1 MELIKVNGDAAI
13 LDVETAKNIA
23 EFEKMAKEIKAK
35 EDELKKEILKEMESK
50 GIIKLETEE
59 LTISFVSGTERE
71 TLNTK
76 ALREELPDIYD
87 TYIEIKPVKPSIRIK
102 LKG

>member
-13 LDVETAKNIA
+13 LDGETASKIA
-23 EFEKMAKEIKAK
+23 EFERMTKEIKAK
-35 EDELKKEILKEMESK
+35 EDELKKAILEEMQDI
-50 GIIKLETEE
+50 GLIKLETDE
-59 LTISFVSGTERE
+59 LTISFVAGTERE

>member
-1 MELIKVNGDAAI
+1 MELIKVNGDTAI
-13 LDVETAKNIA
+13 LDGETASKIA
-23 EFEKMAKEIKAK
+23 EFERMTKEIKAK
-35 EDELKKEILKEMESK
+35 EDELKKAILEEMQDI
-50 GIIKLETEE
+50 GLIKLETDE
-59 LTISFVSGTERE
+59 LTISFVAGTERE

>member
-1 MELIKVNGDAAI
+1 MELIKLYGDAAI
-13 LDVETAKNIA
+13 LDGTTAKHIA
-23 EFEKMAKEIKAK
+23 EFERMAKEIKAK
-35 EDELKKEILKEMESK
+35 EDELKKAILEEMQDK
-50 GIIKLETEE
+50 GLIKLETDE
-59 LTISFVSGTERE
+59 LVISFISGTTRE

-76 ALREELPDIYD
+76 SLKEELPDIYD

>member
-1 MELIKVNGDAAI
+1 MELITLKDNLAI
-13 LDVETAKNIA
+13 LDVETAGKIA
-23 EFEKMAKEIKAK
+23 NFEKMAKEIKTK
-35 EDELKKEILKEMESK
+35 EDELKKAILEEMQDK
-50 GIIKLETEE
+50 GLIKLETDE
-59 LTISFVSGTERE
+59 LTISFVAGTERE

>member
-35 EDELKKEILKEMESK
+35 EDKHKKEILKEMESK